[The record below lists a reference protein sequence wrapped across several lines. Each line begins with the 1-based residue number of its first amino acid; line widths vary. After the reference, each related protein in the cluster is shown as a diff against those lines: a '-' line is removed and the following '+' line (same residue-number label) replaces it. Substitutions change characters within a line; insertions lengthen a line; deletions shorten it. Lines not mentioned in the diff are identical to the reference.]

1 MNPFCPIGANCT
13 LSGAG
18 LDFLTGGLR
27 ICGLCCG
34 LRDWDGGNTGVSDIS
49 WLDTGR
55 MPSCFEGAGIGSGKT
70 CAGICDGDGAMWRG
84 AIAGDDMCTD
94 TGAGE
99 LCLTGEKDGRFAEAG
114 GKDECGL
121 LKL

>member
-1 MNPFCPIGANCT
+1 M
-13 LSGAG
+13 
-18 LDFLTGGLR
+18 TGGLR